1 MQMKKLVKI
10 AVAVAV
16 ALHIA
21 DAKAASYQL
30 ND

>member
-1 MQMKKLVKI
+1 MQMKKLVKM

-16 ALHIA
+16 AFHMA